1 MKNLFG
7 FLAAM
12 AIMMMPAATMVSCS
26 SDDDNEDVALSKF
39 TIDQTAATLTPGEV
53 LNVTVQFFPEGVKD
67 KTVTWTSSDES
78 MPI

>member
-39 TIDQTAATLTPGEV
+39 TIDQTAATLTP
-53 LNVTVQFFPEGVKD
+53 
-67 KTVTWTSSDES
+67 
-78 MPI
+78 